1 MKPELMGITM
11 RVVEWAWVFIAVVS
25 VWEVAANWSTDRSQ
39 SGLFALFG
47 VGAVVM
53 FVVRRKQ
60 RQKFESRHG
69 NKPTE

>member
-1 MKPELMGITM
+1 MKPELMGKTM

-39 SGLFALFG
+39 SGLFALFAI
-47 VGAVVM
+47 GAVVM

-69 NKPTE
+69 NNSAE

>member
-1 MKPELMGITM
+1 M

-25 VWEVAANWSTDRSQ
+25 VWEVAANWSTDLSQ
-39 SGLFALFG
+39 SGLFALFA

-60 RQKFESRHG
+60 RQKFESRYG
-69 NKPTE
+69 NNAAE

>member
-1 MKPELMGITM
+1 MKPELIGKTM

-39 SGLFALFG
+39 SGLFALFA
-47 VGAVVM
+47 VGAVVI

>member
-1 MKPELMGITM
+1 MKPELMGKTM

-39 SGLFALFG
+39 SGLFALFAL
-47 VGAVVM
+47 GAVVM

-69 NKPTE
+69 NNAAE